1 MSSLGVTDFDPRPG
15 LRAVVVDL
23 DGLLIDSE
31 AWSWQA
37 HDRALASFGLPALHI
52 EEARRLVGLDG
63 EDEWTTVQAMRP
75 MDVTAAAYSAIYR
88 EAFTD
93 LRETN
98 LAPMPG
104 LEDLL
109 DVVNARG
116 WRLGLASNS
125 GQPSIIAALTGLGI
139 REHFAAVASADEVPK
154 GKPDPAV
161 YQLAMSRLGVAAERS
176 LAMEDSATGLRAARA
191 SGMYCLAIPNAL
203 TLQQDLSPAHR
214 VFPSLREAAEWLDG
228 RE

>member
-1 MSSLGVTDFDPRPG
+1 MSPLGFTDLDPRPG
-15 LRAVVVDL
+15 LRAVIVDL

-31 AWSWQA
+31 TWSWQA

-63 EDEWTTVQAMRP
+63 EDEWATVQEMRP
-75 MDVTAAAYSAIYR
+75 MDVTAAAYAAIHR
-88 EAFTD
+88 EAFSE

-104 LEDLL
+104 LGDLL

-116 WRLGLASNS
+116 WRLGLASNA
-125 GQPSIIAALTGLGI
+125 GRPSIIAALTGLGI
-139 REHFAAVASADEVPK
+139 REHFAAIVSADEVPK

-161 YQLAMSRLGVAAERS
+161 YQLAMERLGVAPERS
-176 LAMEDSATGLRAARA
+176 LALEDSATGLRAARA
-191 SGMYCLAIPNAL
+191 AGMYCVAVPNAL
-203 TLQQDLSPAHR
+203 TLSQDLSSAHR
-214 VFPSLREAAEWLDG
+214 MFPSLREAAEWLDG
-228 RE
+228 RA

>member
-1 MSSLGVTDFDPRPG
+1 MRSPGLTDFDPRPS

-31 AWSWQA
+31 SWSWQA
-37 HDRALASFGLPALHI
+37 HDRALASFGRSALSLD
-52 EEARRLVGLDG
+52 EARRLVGLDA
-63 EDEWTTVQAMRP
+63 EDEWATIQEMRP
-75 MDVTAAAYSAIYR
+75 LDVSAAAYSAVHR
-88 EAFTD
+88 EAFRE

-98 LAPMPG
+98 LGPMPG

-109 DVVNARG
+109 EVVRART

-125 GQPSIIAALTGLGI
+125 GRASIIAALDGLGI
-139 REHFAAVASADEVPK
+139 RDRFAAIASAEEVSR

-161 YQLAMSRLGVAAERS
+161 YHMAMARLGADPEGS

-191 SGMYCLAIPNAL
+191 AGMYCVAVPNAL
-203 TLQQDLSPAHR
+203 TQQQDLGPAHR
-214 VFPSLREAAEWLDG
+214 LFPSLREAAEWLDG